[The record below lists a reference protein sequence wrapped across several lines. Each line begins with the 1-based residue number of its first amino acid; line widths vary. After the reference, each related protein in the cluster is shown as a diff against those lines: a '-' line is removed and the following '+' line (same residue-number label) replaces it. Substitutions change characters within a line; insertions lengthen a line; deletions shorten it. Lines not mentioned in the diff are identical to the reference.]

1 MRTEKEL
8 SYPREEENMKCPICS
23 EKEDTTEPV
32 IQCQTTATVYRIKAN
47 TPNHWVEVV
56 KVYR

>member
-1 MRTEKEL
+1 MWEL
-8 SYPREEENMKCPICS
+8 KKSYPREEENMKWPICN

-32 IQCQTTATVYRIKAN
+32 PECQITATVCRIKNN

>member
-1 MRTEKEL
+1 MWEL
-8 SYPREEENMKCPICS
+8 KKSYPREEENMKCSICN
-23 EKEDTTEPV
+23 EKGDTAEPV
-32 IQCQTTATVYRIKAN
+32 LECQTTETVYRMKDN

>member
-1 MRTEKEL
+1 MWEL
-8 SYPREEENMKCPICS
+8 KKSYPREEENMKCPICND
-23 EKEDTTEPV
+23 KENTTKPV
-32 IQCQTTATVYRIKAN
+32 LECQTTATVYRIKGN

>member
-1 MRTEKEL
+1 MWEL
-8 SYPREEENMKCPICS
+8 KKSYPREEENMKCPICN

-32 IQCQTTATVYRIKAN
+32 PECQITATVCRIKNN

>member
-1 MRTEKEL
+1 MGTEKEL
-8 SYPREEENMKCPICS
+8 SYLREEENMKCSIS
-23 EKEDTTEPV
+23 NEKEDTTELV
-32 IQCQTTATVYRIKAN
+32 QECQTTATVYRIKGN

>member
-8 SYPREEENMKCPICS
+8 SYPREEENMKCPICN

-32 IQCQTTATVYRIKAN
+32 IECQTTAAVYGIKGN
-47 TPNHWVEVV
+47 TPDHWVEVV